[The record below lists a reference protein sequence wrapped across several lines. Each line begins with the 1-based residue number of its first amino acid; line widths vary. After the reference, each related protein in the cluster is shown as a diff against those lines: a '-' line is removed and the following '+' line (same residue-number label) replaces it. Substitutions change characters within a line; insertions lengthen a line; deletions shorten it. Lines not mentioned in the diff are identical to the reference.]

1 MKSKKQKVYELLS
14 DSVKKT
20 KTYLPEDFKV
30 KILNRNKR
38 VFDKKYRYLTVA
50 AAMVAMLTV
59 IILNFK
65 GDFLPESGKIEPIS
79 VNQRVLN
86 LYVISNYK
94 MPNESEFKNVED
106 YELLS
111 KELEKLKNNISDSFS
126 ADEIIKEFNDLVEK
140 INNAKK

>member
-1 MKSKKQKVYELLS
+1 
-14 DSVKKT
+14 
-20 KTYLPEDFKV
+20 
-30 KILNRNKR
+30 
-38 VFDKKYRYLTVA
+38 
-50 AAMVAMLTV
+50 
-59 IILNFK
+59 
-65 GDFLPESGKIEPIS
+65 
-79 VNQRVLN
+79 
-86 LYVISNYK
+86 